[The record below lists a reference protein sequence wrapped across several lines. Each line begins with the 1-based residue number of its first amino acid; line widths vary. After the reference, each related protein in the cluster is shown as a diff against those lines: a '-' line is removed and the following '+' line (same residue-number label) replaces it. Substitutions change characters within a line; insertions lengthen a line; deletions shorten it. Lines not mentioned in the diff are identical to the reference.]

1 MSHKHRFDQ
10 LTLIQLIP
18 QQQDK
23 DGLRTLF
30 NSPKGLIGYACSVEE
45 KAVVG
50 DGRVPC
56 EAVDP
61 RYFLPL
67 AEAEQKY
74 KEMQDA

>member
-1 MSHKHRFDQ
+1 MSHKHRFNT
-10 LTLIQLIP
+10 LTLIPLIP

-45 KAVVG
+45 KAELG
-50 DGRVPC
+50 GRIPC

-61 RYFLPL
+61 RYYLPL
-67 AEAEQKY
+67 AEAEEKFR
-74 KEMQDA
+74 EMLQDV